1 VKQRVRAAGSRPA
14 QNAHDSAMV
23 EDSRRQQQRGELAGD
38 LDPAYVLL
46 MLFAAALAPALIPQI
61 VRITGKSAD
70 SPEFLLA
77 YTDQLRHT
85 IEHLEGGWRVE

>member
-1 VKQRVRAAGSRPA
+1 MKERVRAAGSRPA
-14 QNAHDSAMV
+14 ENAHDSAMV

-70 SPEFLLA
+70 SPGVPLGLYRPA
-77 YTDQLRHT
+77 APHHRTLGR
-85 IEHLEGGWRVE
+85 RVEG